1 MGWAV
6 WSGDL
11 HCTALR
17 PLPAASCLAPCAACR
32 PACCPAGL
40 VLNAPPPFSLPPLP
54 YHSPV
59 GHYCSGG
66 ARTPCSAGSI
76 NPLLGQDSS
85 AACTLCSADGANA
98 GYTSAEGEAECT
110 VPLVDIACLDNSE
123 GREYDPAS
131 QTCVACPA
139 GTFRPITDDPMSCM
153 PW

>member
-1 MGWAV
+1 M
-6 WSGDL
+6 
-11 HCTALR
+11 
-17 PLPAASCLAPCAACR
+17 
-32 PACCPAGL
+32 
-40 VLNAPPPFSLPPLP
+40 
-54 YHSPV
+54 